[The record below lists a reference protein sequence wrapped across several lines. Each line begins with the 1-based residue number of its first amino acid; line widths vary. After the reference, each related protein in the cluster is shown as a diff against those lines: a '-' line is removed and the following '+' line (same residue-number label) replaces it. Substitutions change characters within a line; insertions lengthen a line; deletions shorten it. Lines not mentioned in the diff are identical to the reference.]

1 MRRRRI
7 RPPGLVVVALALVA
21 PSCRSHQ
28 QILEDQQKA
37 LASLTATVTTIGDAW
52 VSGKVSARYART
64 SLEAAQQL
72 LSRRR
77 DELGSSPKLLADPS
91 LAAVSQAQEALS
103 RRIALIWSAVDR
115 GDTAAARAQLETAG
129 RAAGGAP

>member
-37 LASLTATVTTIGDAW
+37 LASLSATVAAIGDAW

-72 LSRRR
+72 LSQRR

-115 GDTAAARAQLETAG
+115 GD
-129 RAAGGAP
+129 

>member
-37 LASLTATVTTIGDAW
+37 LASLPATATTIGDAR
-52 VSGKVSARYART
+52 VSGKAT
-64 SLEAAQQL
+64 QQL
-72 LSRRR
+72 LSRRC

-115 GDTAAARAQLETAG
+115 G
-129 RAAGGAP
+129 